1 MVCILLKY
9 PRSANPFPF
18 SVTDQLCYDK
28 KRKAI
33 MKQIKKLF
41 KFVAPY
47 WKQMVLA
54 ALMLTVWSV
63 ISLALP
69 YAARYLVDS
78 VFVTSSY
85 TELNKI
91 TLILFSLFIV
101 QALIGY
107 GQNYLLNF
115 LGQRVIADLRLAIQ
129 QHLLYL
135 PLRFFK
141 DSRVGELVSRV
152 TNDVTTLQVVLTET
166 PIALLRQIVTI
177 IGGITLMAIMN
188 WQLTLLIFTI
198 IPPIILLA
206 IFFGRKVERLS
217 TLVQDRLASAI
228 SVLEE
233 AISGIRIVKSFTQ
246 EKYEENRFKE
256 RIENTFNTTM
266 DRTRTRAAFIPLV
279 SLLGFI
285 VVTAIMWIGGQLV
298 INQTLTPGELIAF
311 LFYMIMV
318 AAPLGEFAGVY
329 TQIREASGAATRIFE
344 ILETQVEPKQSE
356 EATPLPPIT
365 GQVEFHDISFG
376 YESDDLVLN
385 DINLVVKPSEVVA
398 LVGPSGVGKTTLV
411 NLIPRFFDPT
421 AGYVEIDG
429 YRITEVNLHSL
440 RSQIGLVPQETFL
453 FGGSVAE
460 NIAYGNPDVDRKE
473 IVKAAQ
479 AAFAHEFIETLT
491 KGYDTEVGER
501 GVKLSAGQR
510 QRIAIARALLKNPR
524 ILILDEA
531 TSALDS
537 ESEQMVQKALE
548 ILMQNRTTFVIAHRL
563 STIKNADRI
572 LVLEEGRIVEDG
584 SHEVLMALKGHYH
597 HLWSLQF
604 REGNG

>member
-1 MVCILLKY
+1 
-9 PRSANPFPF
+9 
-18 SVTDQLCYDK
+18 
-28 KRKAI
+28 
-33 MKQIKKLF
+33 MKQIKKLY
-41 KFVAPY
+41 KFVTPY
-47 WKQMVLA
+47 WKQMGLA

-78 VFVTSSY
+78 VFVTYSRP
-85 TELNKI
+85 ELNQI
-91 TLILFSLFIV
+91 TLILLGLFIF

-115 LGQRVIADLRLAIQ
+115 LGQRVIADLRLSIQ

-166 PIALLRQIVTI
+166 PITLLRQIVTI
-177 IGGITLMAIMN
+177 VGGITLMAVMN
-188 WQLTLLIFTI
+188 WRLTLIIFAI
-198 IPPIILLA
+198 IPPIIILA

-228 SVLEE
+228 SALEE
-233 AISGIRIVKSFTQ
+233 AISGIRIVKSFTR

-256 RIENTFNTTM
+256 RIEKTFNITM
-266 DRTRTRAAFIPLV
+266 DRTRMRAAFIPLV

-285 VVTAIMWIGGQLV
+285 VVTAIMWIGGQFV
-298 INQTLTPGELIAF
+298 INKTLTPGELVAF
-311 LFYMIMV
+311 LFYMMMV

-329 TQIREASGAATRIFE
+329 TQIREAAGAATRIFE
-344 ILETQVEPKQSE
+344 ILETQIEPKQSE
-356 EATPLPPIT
+356 NAPPLPPVS
-365 GQVEFHDISFG
+365 GRVEFHHVSFG
-376 YESDDLVLN
+376 YETDDLVLN
-385 DINLVVKPSEVVA
+385 DINLLVQPSEVIA
-398 LVGPSGVGKTTLV
+398 LVGASGVGKTTLV

-421 AGYVEIDG
+421 VGFIAIDG
-429 YRITEVNLHSL
+429 FRLTDVDLHSL
-440 RSQIGLVPQETFL
+440 RSQVGLVPQENFL
-453 FGGSVAE
+453 FGGTIAD
-460 NIAYGNPDVDRKE
+460 NIAYGNPGTARDD
-473 IVKAAQ
+473 IISAAR
-479 AAFAHEFIETLT
+479 AAFAHEFIEELS

-510 QRIAIARALLKNPR
+510 QRIAIARALLKDPR

-537 ESEQMVQKALE
+537 ESELMVQKALE
-548 ILMQNRTTFVIAHRL
+548 TLMQNRTTFVIAHRL

-572 LVLEEGRIVEDG
+572 LVLEEGQIVEDG
-584 SHEVLMALKGHYH
+584 SHETLMALKGQYH
-597 HLWSLQF
+597 HLWTLQF
-604 REGNG
+604 KVDVEV